1 MDGLPLLASLGDDVP
16 IPKEM
21 LCPRVL
27 GNNEDTISEA
37 EQEFGEEPFEG
48 GQHLGCK

>member
-1 MDGLPLLASLGDDVP
+1 MDGLPCLALLGDDMP

-27 GNNEDTISEA
+27 GYNEDTISKA
-37 EQEFGEEPFEG
+37 EQEFGEEPFE
-48 GQHLGCK
+48 